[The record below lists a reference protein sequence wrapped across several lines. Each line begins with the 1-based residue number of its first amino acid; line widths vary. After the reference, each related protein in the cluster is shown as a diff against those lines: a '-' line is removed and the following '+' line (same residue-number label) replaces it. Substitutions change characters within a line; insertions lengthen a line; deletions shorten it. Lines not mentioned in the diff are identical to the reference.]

1 MPRYIFLDAG
11 PLGLLCKGSSNI
23 KAERCREWSRQV
35 QGMGYDVLV
44 PEIADYE
51 IRREFIR
58 IGNEDWLRQLDALSS
73 VALVPITRA
82 AMVRAAEFWAMLRN
96 NGLGTAPPEALD
108 ADAILAAQAVTA
120 ARPEDTVIIATTNVG
135 HLERFPGV
143 VAQPW
148 EYIPKE

>member
-1 MPRYIFLDAG
+1 MQ
-11 PLGLLCKGSSNI
+11 
-23 KAERCREWSRQV
+23 QV
-35 QGMGYDVLV
+35 QSLGYVVLV

-51 IRREFIR
+51 IRREFVR
-58 IGNEDWLRQLDALSS
+58 CGNEDWLRQLNAISA

-82 AMVRAAEFWAMLRN
+82 AMVRAAEFWAMLRKL
-96 NGLGTAPPEALD
+96 GLGTAPPEALD

-120 ARPEDTVIIATTNVG
+120 KRLEDTVIIATTNVG

-148 EYIPKE
+148 EYIPKSVRKK